1 MLDERRFGAPVP
13 GAIAMT
19 LGSEASDDASEQ
31 IEKLEG
37 ERRTIA
43 AENTSCARAR
53 FSGRSSDLSEI
64 SFFAAG
70 AGSLYVLIIKSA
82 ENFVQEA
89 MIFTIGLRGSAI
101 PRSSGCVC
109 ARVASCYS

>member
-1 MLDERRFGAPVP
+1 LLDERRFGAPVP

-43 AENTSCARAR
+43 AENTS
-53 FSGRSSDLSEI
+53 
-64 SFFAAG
+64 
-70 AGSLYVLIIKSA
+70 
-82 ENFVQEA
+82 
-89 MIFTIGLRGSAI
+89 
-101 PRSSGCVC
+101 
-109 ARVASCYS
+109 